1 METANKNNKTKWI
14 VIGLSCL
21 LVIALIGYI
30 ILQNR
35 QIRKLS
41 PGVNPEMTADS
52 ESVVKD
58 APGQNEAVQNN
69 ADRSAAPAAG
79 GSGEIEELEYQLD
92 AAEEEL
98 DAAHKQLSDE
108 AAKKAENAKNMIEM
122 QKKMLQD
129 PAYQKT
135 LRSTY
140 KGMLDSIYGSLYK
153 KLALTPEKQ
162 DAFQELLLDQMMVSL
177 ETNLDTLGAEPS
189 EEKREE
195 VRQQAEEL
203 KKEFDAKVSA
213 LLDSGDFNTYESY
226 RDTLSERQ
234 VLSGFA
240 ESLGEGE
247 KLTEAQME
255 SLIGS
260 MYKERKDIY
269 SRQDWEEESVTF
281 LSEINDEGIAKM
293 MDMNDRTFDGYIKGA
308 GVTLSATQ
316 MEQFK
321 AYLKNRSDMT
331 ESALKM
337 TAQMYGGQTIHTS
350 TGEGTEY

>member
-21 LVIALIGYI
+21 LVIVLIGYI
-30 ILQNR
+30 IFQNR

-41 PGVNPEMTADS
+41 QGVNPEMTADTVS
-52 ESVVKD
+52 ALKD
-58 APGQNEAVQNN
+58 VPGQNQAQRNIP
-69 ADRSAAPAAG
+69 AQSAAPAAEG
-79 GSGEIEELEYQLD
+79 FGEVEELEYQLD

-108 AAKKAENAKNMIEM
+108 AAQKAENSKNMIEM

-140 KGMLDSIYGSLYK
+140 KGMLDSIYGSLYR
-153 KLALTPEKQ
+153 KLDLTPEKQ
-162 DAFQELLLDQMMVSL
+162 NAFQELLLDQMIASL
-177 ETNLDTLGAEPS
+177 KTSLDTLGAEPS
-189 EEKREE
+189 EEKRAE
-195 VRQQAEEL
+195 VRQRAEEL
-203 KKEFDAKVSA
+203 KKEFDVKVSA

-234 VLSGFA
+234 VVSGFE
-240 ESLGEGE
+240 ESLSDGE

-260 MYKERKDIY
+260 MYRERKDIY
-269 SRQDWEEESVTF
+269 SQQGWDEERVTF
-281 LSEINDEGIAKM
+281 LSEINDQGIAKM
-293 MDMNDRTFDGYIKGA
+293 MDMNDRTFDCYIKGA
-308 GVTLSATQ
+308 GSTLSATQ

-321 AYLKNRSDMT
+321 AFLKNQRDMT

-337 TAQMYGGQTIHTS
+337 TAQMYGGQTIQTG
-350 TGEGTEY
+350 TGEGTEH

>member
-1 METANKNNKTKWI
+1 
-14 VIGLSCL
+14 
-21 LVIALIGYI
+21 
-30 ILQNR
+30 
-35 QIRKLS
+35 
-41 PGVNPEMTADS
+41 
-52 ESVVKD
+52 
-58 APGQNEAVQNN
+58 
-69 ADRSAAPAAG
+69 
-79 GSGEIEELEYQLD
+79 
-92 AAEEEL
+92 
-98 DAAHKQLSDE
+98 
-108 AAKKAENAKNMIEM
+108 
-122 QKKMLQD
+122 
-129 PAYQKT
+129 
-135 LRSTY
+135 
-140 KGMLDSIYGSLYK
+140 GMLDSIYGSLYK